1 MPAIDV
7 IFTVTSAESPIIDH
21 IAAEKL
27 VENRKRPGKLQ
38 IVDIAVSAIIILF
51 FLEALYIYIVQNKAP
66 NNCVNPII
74 ISDF

>member
-51 FLEALYIYIVQNKAP
+51 YFLLEALYITHCSK
-66 NNCVNPII
+66 
-74 ISDF
+74 